1 MYTIDASVWVNAFDQ
16 RESGHAISRQLLN
29 NLRDR
34 DVPIFVPNLLLIE
47 VAGAISRTRG
57 NPTQAEAF
65 AESLSHL
72 PHVTVLTLDPTMTE
86 RAMVLASQNGLR
98 GADAVY
104 GAVAE
109 QVGTTLIT
117 LDNEQLNRLSGTI
130 PTLTPAAGLRVLE
143 RSMPP

>member
-1 MYTIDASVWVNAFDQ
+1 MVTIDASVWVNAFDQ

-29 NLRDR
+29 MLRDR

-57 NPTQAEAF
+57 IPAQAEAF
-65 AESLSHL
+65 AESLNHL
-72 PHVTVLTLDPTMTE
+72 PHITVLTLDSTMTE
-86 RAMVLASQNGLR
+86 LATGLASQSGLR

-104 GAVAE
+104 GAVAV
-109 QVGTTLIT
+109 QMGTTLIT

-130 PTLTPAAGLRVLE
+130 PTLTPEAGLRALDE
-143 RSMPP
+143 SMTP